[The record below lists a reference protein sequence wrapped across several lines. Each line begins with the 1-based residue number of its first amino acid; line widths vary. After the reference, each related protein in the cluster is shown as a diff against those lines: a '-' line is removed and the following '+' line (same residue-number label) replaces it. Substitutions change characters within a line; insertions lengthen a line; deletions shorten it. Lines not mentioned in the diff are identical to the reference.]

1 MKKLL
6 TLLLLVVFVACNKDT
21 DEQNDTLATRN
32 GVSADAIF
40 SSQKEI
46 ELHKSL
52 VKSFSQK
59 EQSFAQEIQVLRS
72 RNALTEEVAREKLMP
87 LVNES
92 VHLLNSYG
100 MSNEEIAQDF
110 GSLNDPR
117 IAFAGTLITTLEK
130 EKDKGGDI
138 DESKVWDCLKETA
151 GIKVLNKERHNVF
164 GGIRHFVSGISK
176 WLGFGAFGTYLNVGS
191 YIAEFTVCMLS
202 PEEEQNQLANPP
214 KDPYSPIIENDPSN
228 FIGRPLIF
236 REQLA
241 TFRLK
246 DNPKQKVYLLK
257 REIKYDEAT
266 HSFEIKDNKFYHLF
280 KYIKKSM
287 YVGPYFPKEIGGVQ
301 TAIGEDHTLYIDNY
315 YVYASIMGSQIDKNS
330 LSEEDIDVSPFDTT
344 PKTNQTP
351 KPYTT
356 PVDNGRLILEPYGDG
371 FKVIGKTYDDPA
383 DYDPRE
389 DKKLKGVT
397 LRAEDVEI
405 PEENEKKVN
414 FFP

>member
-151 GIKVLNKERHNVF
+151 GIKVLNEERHNIF

-191 YIAEFTVCMLS
+191 YIAEFTVCMLDKEYQKQMVSS
-202 PEEEQNQLANPP
+202 PYGTINEDN
-214 KDPYSPIIENDPSN
+214 PYS
-228 FIGRPLIF
+228 FINKPLIL
-236 REQLA
+236 RENLV
-241 TFRLK
+241 TFNLK
-246 DNPKQKVYLLK
+246 DNPNQKVYLLK
-257 REIKYDEAT
+257 KEINYNEVD
-266 HSFEIKDNKFYHLF
+266 HSFEIKDSGIYHLF
-280 KYIKKSM
+280 KYVDKYM
-287 YVGPYFPKEIGGVQ
+287 YVSLNLANQMNIKLTPGKGYILHINGYYSYWEIHG
-301 TAIGEDHTLYIDNY
+301 N
-315 YVYASIMGSQIDKNS
+315 QIDKNS
-330 LSEEDIDVSPFDTT
+330 LSEEDIVGNLFDPTF
-344 PKTNQTP
+344 KNNYTP
-351 KPYTT
+351 KPYT
-356 PVDNGRLILEPYGDG
+356 PPADDGRLILEPYGDG
-371 FKVIGKTYDDPA
+371 FKVIGKTYDNPA
-383 DYDPRE
+383 SYDPRKDE
-389 DKKLKGVT
+389 KLIKATSSEEESKEEIILKK
-397 LRAEDVEI
+397 
-405 PEENEKKVN
+405 
-414 FFP
+414 

>member
-21 DEQNDTLATRN
+21 DEQNDALATRN

-130 EKDKGGDI
+130 R
-138 DESKVWDCLKETA
+138 
-151 GIKVLNKERHNVF
+151 ER
-164 GGIRHFVSGISK
+164 
-176 WLGFGAFGTYLNVGS
+176 
-191 YIAEFTVCMLS
+191 
-202 PEEEQNQLANPP
+202 
-214 KDPYSPIIENDPSN
+214 
-228 FIGRPLIF
+228 
-236 REQLA
+236 
-241 TFRLK
+241 
-246 DNPKQKVYLLK
+246 
-257 REIKYDEAT
+257 
-266 HSFEIKDNKFYHLF
+266 
-280 KYIKKSM
+280 
-287 YVGPYFPKEIGGVQ
+287 
-301 TAIGEDHTLYIDNY
+301 
-315 YVYASIMGSQIDKNS
+315 
-330 LSEEDIDVSPFDTT
+330 
-344 PKTNQTP
+344 
-351 KPYTT
+351 
-356 PVDNGRLILEPYGDG
+356 
-371 FKVIGKTYDDPA
+371 
-383 DYDPRE
+383 
-389 DKKLKGVT
+389 
-397 LRAEDVEI
+397 
-405 PEENEKKVN
+405 
-414 FFP
+414 

>member
-117 IAFAGTLITTLEK
+117 IALAGTLITTLEK

-138 DESKVWDCLKETA
+138 DESKFWDCALETM
-151 GIKVLNKERHNVF
+151 GFVVKNEERHEIFEEVR
-164 GGIRHFVSGISK
+164 GFVSRMSK
-176 WLGFGAFGTYLNVGS
+176 WFKRFGVGRVGRFGTYLNVGS
-191 YIAEFTVCMLS
+191 YIAEFTVCMLDKEYQKQMVSS
-202 PEEEQNQLANPP
+202 PYGTINEDN
-214 KDPYSPIIENDPSN
+214 PYS
-228 FIGRPLIF
+228 FIDKPLIL
-236 REQLA
+236 RENLV
-241 TFRLK
+241 TFNLK
-246 DNPKQKVYLLK
+246 DNPNQKIYLLK
-257 REIKYDEAT
+257 KEINYNEVD
-266 HSFEIKDNKFYHLF
+266 HSFEIKDGSIYHLF
-280 KYIKKSM
+280 KYVDKYIYLSFNLANQMNIKLTPGKG
-287 YVGPYFPKEIGGVQ
+287 YVLHI
-301 TAIGEDHTLYIDNY
+301 NSY
-315 YVYASIMGSQIDKNS
+315 YSYWQIQGNQIDKNS
-330 LSEEDIDVSPFDTT
+330 LSEEDIVGNLFDPTF
-344 PKTNQTP
+344 KNNYTP
-351 KPYTT
+351 KPYT
-356 PVDNGRLILEPYGDG
+356 PPADDGRLILEPYGDG
-371 FKVIGKTYDDPA
+371 FKVIGKTYDNPA
-383 DYDPRE
+383 SHDPRKDE
-389 DKKLKGVT
+389 KLIKATSSEEESKEEIILKK
-397 LRAEDVEI
+397 
-405 PEENEKKVN
+405 
-414 FFP
+414 